1 MGTMDDL
8 RRVAP
13 DPPNEEME
21 RRRAE
26 QMKREEVLW
35 RQFLFLADEDCHP
48 ENAWRRDCE
57 FKTLSFPDR
66 ASERVV
72 IRRLSQVLQELR
84 DLRMD
89 LQALRVP
96 ERERK
101 DYTLPLGSACLGVLV
116 LMLLFK

>member
-8 RRVAP
+8 IRVAP
-13 DPPNEEME
+13 APPPNSNELE
-21 RRRAE
+21 RRRQE
-26 QMKREEVLW
+26 ERKREDLW
-35 RQFLFLADEDCHP
+35 RQFLYLADEDCHP
-48 ENAWRRDCE
+48 EDAWRGD
-57 FKTLSFPDR
+57 FTPLSDPGR
-66 ASERVV
+66 AVERVV

-89 LQALRVP
+89 LPAVRVP

>member
-13 DPPNEEME
+13 DPASANEME
-21 RRRAE
+21 RRREEAR
-26 QMKREEVLW
+26 KREDLW
-35 RQFLFLADEDCHP
+35 RRFLHLADEDCHP
-48 ENAWRRDCE
+48 EDAWRGDFQE
-57 FKTLSFPDR
+57 LSHPNR